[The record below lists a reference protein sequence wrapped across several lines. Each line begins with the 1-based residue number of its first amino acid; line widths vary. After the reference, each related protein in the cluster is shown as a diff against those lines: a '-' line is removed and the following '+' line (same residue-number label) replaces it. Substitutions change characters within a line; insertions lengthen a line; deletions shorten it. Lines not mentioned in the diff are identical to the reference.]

1 MNWTPEELQA
11 IVDEH
16 ALVLFMKGTP
26 ENAQCGFSNRAAQ
39 VMQSFGEPF
48 ASVDV
53 LSDPKAIPSI
63 CAWSDFPTM
72 PQVFVHGELIG
83 QHLAQTTSG
92 SPVGFLPCKTRST
105 VRFDTSTPQTVKPAS
120 WKPIAVGNPTYPR
133 PMIPIVSIAFPTNYS
148 YSLVLIKKSIVM

>member
-53 LSDPKAIPSI
+53 LSNPKAIPSI

-83 QHLAQTTSG
+83 G
-92 SPVGFLPCKTRST
+92 SDIALEMLQDGSLKEM
-105 VRFDTSTPQTVKPAS
+105 FDA
-120 WKPIAVGNPTYPR
+120 GR
-133 PMIPIVSIAFPTNYS
+133 E
-148 YSLVLIKKSIVM
+148 